1 MTVEQINNEAA
12 KLQTDPRLLL
22 SDMSM
27 SEFRQWLK
35 INSTQLSQEVVFD
48 NLADV
53 LLEYEMYSFYYIVLD
68 ELDKL

>member
-1 MTVEQINNEAA
+1 MTVEQINNKAA

-35 INSTQLSQEVVFD
+35 INNTQFSQEVVLD